1 MTKQQ
6 TRGIIKIQKKER
18 ELFKMANYKKQNKVE
33 NETIET
39 IKKMPKADGW
49 GKLPT
54 IGDIK
59 GMNDFG
65 GKW

>member
-1 MTKQQ
+1 M
-6 TRGIIKIQKKER
+6 RIICERCKKFCNGCECVPYDV
-18 ELFKMANYKKQNKVE
+18 ECDENFKEK
-33 NETIET
+33 ETIET

-59 GMNDFG
+59 GMNEFI
-65 GKW
+65 

>member
-1 MTKQQ
+1 
-6 TRGIIKIQKKER
+6 
-18 ELFKMANYKKQNKVE
+18 MANYEKQNKVE

-39 IKKMPKADGW
+39 IKEMPKADGW

-65 GKW
+65 GGW

>member
-1 MTKQQ
+1 
-6 TRGIIKIQKKER
+6 
-18 ELFKMANYKKQNKVE
+18 MANYEKQNKVE

-39 IKKMPKADGW
+39 LKEMPKSDGW

-59 GMNDFG
+59 GMNEII
-65 GKW
+65 